1 MVSSGTE
8 NKSLTFLE
16 SFVHVEFGHDKRHKE
31 ADSWS
36 PEELAVTFFKIEKGE
51 GVLL

>member
-1 MVSSGTE
+1 MVSRGTE

-16 SFVHVEFGHDKRHKE
+16 SFVHVEIGHDKRHKE
-31 ADSWS
+31 AGSG
-36 PEELAVTFFKIEKGE
+36 PEELVVTFFKVEKGE